1 MSNDFFSFCK
11 NLLVILINLWS
22 PTFILIVGAGCK
34 PSSGEYSDLNGPAT
48 QSRGESSSSLVTFLS
63 FWGKV
68 TMIMLLPL
76 PFMVRKCN
84 IFFLKHFLLFLR
96 GYNYLPFYQNRVPPF
111 SSPCV
116 VLWEINTEKSI
127 SKSTPETQRRK
138 EANFQWNLQL

>member
-1 MSNDFFSFCK
+1 MSNDFFFTCK
-11 NLLVILINLWS
+11 NLLVSLINLWS

-34 PSSGEYSDLNGPAT
+34 PSSGEYSDLNGPAP
-48 QSRGESSSSLVTFLS
+48 QSRGESGSNLVTFCHFEEKWRWSCSYLCHLWS
-63 FWGKV
+63 ASV
-68 TMIMLLPL
+68 
-76 PFMVRKCN
+76 
-84 IFFLKHFLLFLR
+84 IFFFNLFLLFLR
-96 GYNYLPFYQNRVPPF
+96 GYNFLPFYLNKVPRF